1 MPRTAPIRAADPM
14 KGWCWATDGN
24 GETHARA
31 IDRNGAAPRDRGF
44 VWCHLDGRLSEERA
58 WLETESGL
66 GHGIIPALTAVETRP
81 RAEPVGHGVLINL
94 RGLGTTPDE
103 DPDPLVSIRLWAEKG
118 RVISVGFRGLAATE
132 AVRDQMQAGLI
143 HDPGDLI
150 AALAMAITDTLD
162 PVVADMGDSMDSCEA
177 DLDPNRIFAMRR
189 TIARARSD
197 AIQYRRFVSPQR
209 QALERLAAL
218 DADWL
223 EEDDRI
229 HLRDAADRFAR
240 MAEELE
246 AVRER
251 AALLHEQLTDLRA
264 EQIDTRTLL
273 ISVVALVFLPLT
285 FLTGL
290 LGMNV
295 KGIPFADAPWA
306 FWGVIAISA
315 LLAVGITAYFLKA
328 HWFRN

>member
-1 MPRTAPIRAADPM
+1 M
-14 KGWCWATDGN
+14 KSWCWATNGN
-24 GETHARA
+24 GGSQPHA
-31 IDRNGAAPRDRGF
+31 IDRIGAAAMANGF

-58 WLETESGL
+58 WLAAESGL
-66 GHGIIPALTAVETRP
+66 GPGVIAALTAVETRP
-81 RAEPVGHGVLINL
+81 RAEQIGDGALVNL
-94 RGLGTTPDE
+94 RGLGASPDD
-103 DPDPLVSIRLWAEKG
+103 DPDPLVSIRLWVEKG
-118 RVISVGFRGLAATE
+118 RVISVGFRTLAALDS
-132 AVRDQMQAGLI
+132 VRDQMAAGKI

-150 AALAMAITDTLD
+150 AALAWAITDMLD
-162 PVVADMGDSMDSCEA
+162 PVVAAMGDEVDACEA

-189 TIARARSD
+189 TITRVRSD
-197 AIQYRRFVSPQR
+197 AIQYRRFVAPQR

-218 DADWL
+218 DAGWL
-223 EEDDRI
+223 EEDDRL

-240 MAEELE
+240 MTEELE

-264 EQIDTRTLL
+264 EQIDTRTLI

-295 KGIPFADAPWA
+295 AGIPYAHAPWA
-306 FWGVIAISA
+306 FWGVVGVCAA
-315 LLAVGITAYFLKA
+315 LAAGITVYFLRA
-328 HWFRN
+328 HWFRR

>member
-1 MPRTAPIRAADPM
+1 MRS
-14 KGWCWATDGN
+14 WCWAFDGD
-24 GETHARA
+24 GEPRPRT
-31 IDRNGAAPRDRGF
+31 IDRKGAAVPESGF
-44 VWCHLDGRLSEERA
+44 VWCHLDGRLSEERD
-58 WLETESGL
+58 WLEAESGL
-66 GHGIIPALTAVETRP
+66 APGIISALTAVETRP
-81 RAEPVGHGVLINL
+81 RVEPIGDGALVNL

-118 RVISVGFRGLAATE
+118 RVISVGFRTLAASDT
-132 AVRDQMQAGLI
+132 VRDQMQAGRI

-162 PVVADMGDSMDSCEA
+162 PVVAAMGDSIDTCEA

-189 TIARARSD
+189 MIARARSD
-197 AIQYRRFVSPQR
+197 AIQYRRFVAPQR
-209 QALERLAAL
+209 QALERLSAL
-218 DADWL
+218 DAGWL
-223 EEDDRI
+223 EEEDRM

-240 MAEELE
+240 MTEELE

-264 EQIDTRTLL
+264 EQIDTRTLI

-295 KGIPFADAPWA
+295 KGIPYADASWA
-306 FWGVIAISA
+306 FWGVVGVCGM
-315 LLAVGITAYFLKA
+315 LAAAITAYFLRR